1 MRYLLTG
8 DEIDAKEAFRLGLVQ
23 EVTPP
28 GACLE
33 TAIEIAQTVS
43 KQAPLG
49 VAASLK
55 SSRLARSLGN
65 QAAIDRLL
73 PDLMPLMT
81 SRDVREGLAS
91 FLERREARFKGM

>member
-8 DEIDAKEAFRLGLVQ
+8 DEINAKEAWRLGLVQ
-23 EVTPP
+23 EVTSPE
-28 GACLE
+28 ACLE
-33 TAIEIAQTVS
+33 KALAIADTIS

-49 VAASLK
+49 VAATLR
-55 SSRLARSLGN
+55 SSRLARARGD

-81 SRDVREGLAS
+81 SRDVQEGLAS
-91 FLERREARFKGM
+91 FLERREAKFNGL